1 MQLKYKPRATRTST
15 MSSVDTVSSK
25 KYPKNNSAESMI
37 AQITQEQLQ
46 ALHANMEER
55 LAPFRSSVSARRV
68 QVSIYLIALSQQHG
82 RDEIKLGPEDEP
94 LVTNVFTTSNQ
105 GLFMQKM
112 IIPWE
117 RLKNSPHA
125 EKLTDESSSISMAYG
140 LFIQADLLSEGGPSQ
155 LPAAASSIS
164 PASSPTFTQRTLE
177 EESKPVDQVAT
188 KVDDGANAFF
198 SPIARPLAKG
208 SGGEPGGLQAL
219 GKTDVKAS
227 VLTNISSPGG
237 VRIISDLDDTV
248 KYSNILGGAREAFRY
263 AGSWLGIP
271 RQADVLSQKRF
282 LSVYRR
288 LGNRGNGGNVPGSWR
303 CRCCGVPL
311 RFQFP
316 QRTVACHS

>member
-1 MQLKYKPRATRTST
+1 
-15 MSSVDTVSSK
+15 
-25 KYPKNNSAESMI
+25 MI

-82 RDEIKLGPEDEP
+82 RDEIKPGPEDEP

-125 EKLTDESSSISMAYG
+125 EKLTDESSSISTAYG

-303 CRCCGVPL
+303 CWCCGVPL